1 MIVYVAI
8 YRDSCGCIGGCIF
21 INSQQCFFTTIK
33 EYSINTSIYPGSPYS
48 HDQPSTDAPA
58 SPSTPNST
66 PPFPQPSYK
75 SLQTITHNHTLDKL
89 DKCLMDILRSQRT
102 RLLEED
108 PLIVGKLT
116 SISWVYLLL
125 CTLVN
130 FIPDE
135 KDNDIGISLFS
146 D

>member
-1 MIVYVAI
+1 
-8 YRDSCGCIGGCIF
+8 
-21 INSQQCFFTTIK
+21 
-33 EYSINTSIYPGSPYS
+33 
-48 HDQPSTDAPA
+48 
-58 SPSTPNST
+58 
-66 PPFPQPSYK
+66 
-75 SLQTITHNHTLDKL
+75 
-89 DKCLMDILRSQRT
+89 MDILRSQRT

-146 D
+146 DWFDPSFNIMESFLFCDIIDHQCPQCFPIMSIITTIITLLLSHGIVIAQLQIYKNSQSTGIPDLCFYSFTVL